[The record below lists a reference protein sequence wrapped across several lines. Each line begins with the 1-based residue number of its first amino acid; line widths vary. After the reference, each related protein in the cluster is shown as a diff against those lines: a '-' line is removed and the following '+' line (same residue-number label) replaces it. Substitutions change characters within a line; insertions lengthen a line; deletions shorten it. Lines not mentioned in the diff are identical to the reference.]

1 MGVSL
6 PGTLVRTG
14 EERATL
20 VRRTYGLVFIS
31 VIVTALGVAFGFT
44 QPALM
49 EAVARH
55 PIITMLACSP
65 RSGWRCR
72 RGTRSREIWPSRS
85 SSRSSRGSGS
95 RRSSSWPSVRRRAS
109 PARQVCSPSR
119 RSACSRCTPC
129 SASATSAR
137 GEASSSSA
145 LWVLIATSLINM
157 FVGSALGSI
166 WIAGGTVLVFSG
178 LLVFDTWRIVR
189 SGQYGP
195 DDYVPAAVN
204 IYLDLL
210 NLFLAI
216 VSAARRPASG
226 LTETG
231 CAHSRRSSR
240 IRMTRPSP
248 PAARWRS
255 TRKREFAARCTAAT
269 DGDAGRSS
277 GIPVSSRAELGR
289 HPPRRAEGGVHDAR
303 RADASSAAGI
313 PTAASPRSI
322 RSS

>member
-49 EAVARH
+49 QAVAQH
-55 PIITMLACSP
+55 PIITMLAMFAPLFMAMQARRSFP
-65 RSGWRCR
+65 RNIILTLVFTFIEG
-72 RGTRSREIWPSRS
+72 IWIAPFLFMAERS
-85 SSRSSRGSGS
+85 SPGIVGQAGLLTLSTFGVLSLYAVMSKRDFSAWGSFFIVG
-95 RRSSSWPSVRRRAS
+95 
-109 PARQVCSPSR
+109 
-119 RSACSRCTPC
+119 
-129 SASATSAR
+129 
-137 GEASSSSA
+137 
-145 LWVLIATSLINM
+145 LWVLIATSLINI
-157 FVGSALGSI
+157 FVGSALASL
-166 WIAGGTVLVFSG
+166 WIAAGTVLVFSG

-216 VSAARRPASG
+216 ISLLGGGR
-226 LTETG
+226 
-231 CAHSRRSSR
+231 RRS
-240 IRMTRPSP
+240 
-248 PAARWRS
+248 
-255 TRKREFAARCTAAT
+255 
-269 DGDAGRSS
+269 
-277 GIPVSSRAELGR
+277 
-289 HPPRRAEGGVHDAR
+289 
-303 RADASSAAGI
+303 
-313 PTAASPRSI
+313 
-322 RSS
+322 